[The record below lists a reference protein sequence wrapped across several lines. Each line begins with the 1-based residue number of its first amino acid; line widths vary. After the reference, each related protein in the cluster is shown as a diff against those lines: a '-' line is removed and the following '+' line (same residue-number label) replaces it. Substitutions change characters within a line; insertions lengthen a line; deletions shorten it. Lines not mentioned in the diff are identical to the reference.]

1 MPFTLAFLGVAGITA
16 LAWLAQREARAAAST
31 RHSILDA
38 GLNIFDT
45 GNLSIEP
52 SGFPKIEG
60 KLKGRAYRVA
70 LIPDTLTIRRLP
82 QLWLDVTLKRD
93 MPSIRGSVAILIR
106 PSGADYYSLTDRL
119 RDQLRLPRN
128 FPENC
133 LIKGQGA
140 ASQTTLDL
148 IAPEVAT
155 LLRDPKIKEVAVS
168 PRGVRIVRQF
178 AQGNR
183 GHHLILRQSVFE
195 GAGFEAGELESVIHA
210 ITRIENALLVS
221 NLVSAA

>member
-1 MPFTLAFLGVAGITA
+1 MPITLAFLGLAGLTA
-16 LAWLAQREARAAAST
+16 LALLARREAKTAAAT

-38 GLNIFDT
+38 GLNVFDT
-45 GNLSIEP
+45 GDISLEP

-60 KLKGRAYRVA
+60 KLKGHAYRVA

-93 MPSIRGSVAILIR
+93 MPAVRGSVAILVR

-119 RDQLRLPRN
+119 RDQLQPPWN

-133 LIKGQGA
+133 LIKGQGP
-140 ASQTTLDL
+140 ASQLTLDR
-148 IAPEVAT
+148 IAPEVAL

-168 PRGVRIVRQF
+168 ARGVRVVRQF

-195 GAGFEAGELESVIHA
+195 GAGFEAGELESVIRA
-210 ITRIENALLVS
+210 ITRIESTLLVS

>member
-1 MPFTLAFLGVAGITA
+1 MPYTLAFLGVAGIAA
-16 LAWLAQREARAAAST
+16 LAWLAQHEARAAAAT
-31 RHSILDA
+31 RHSMLDA
-38 GLNIFDT
+38 GLDVFDT
-45 GNLSIEP
+45 GNISIEP

-60 KLKGRAYRVA
+60 KLKGRTYRVA
-70 LIPDTLTIRRLP
+70 LIPDTLTFRRLP

-93 MPSIRGSVAILIR
+93 MPAVRGSVAILVR

-119 RDQLRLPRN
+119 RDQLQPPWN

-140 ASQTTLDL
+140 ASQLTLDR

-155 LLRDPKIKEVAVS
+155 LLRDPKIKEVVVS

-178 AQGNR
+178 AQGSR

-210 ITRIENALLVS
+210 IARIENALLAS